1 LDCFKIWFIYMYHRW
16 IKVRASVDL
25 IVDGVIDR
33 ARLVL
38 ASDQSRL
45 FFLRT
50 GAWRISSVGIVYV
63 TG

>member
-1 LDCFKIWFIYMYHRW
+1 MYHRW